1 VKIAK
6 FVLLGIA
13 GLVLLAV
20 LGVAAALV
28 IVDGAFVKARLE
40 RMMKEKN
47 RTLLIEGVP
56 ALRLFPVAG
65 IALGKTS
72 LSEPG
77 GGKHFVALESAEV
90 ALRVLPLLSG
100 ELAIETLKVTG
111 LTLNVV
117 RRKDGTLNFSDLA
130 GAPDKEREAKGSQ
143 RPALRVAEL
152 DISKLQLAYR
162 DEASGQE
169 LNVADLS
176 LKSGRLDG
184 QTPGDLALSL
194 RVTGK
199 RPEVD
204 LRAQAAGALS
214 FNLRRDE
221 FGFDKFA
228 AQLKGRVD
236 RDSIAAEFAAP
247 KLLVSAGRASGSEVK
262 GSLQL
267 RGTRSLDL
275 SYTASFSG
283 PPLAVDFTARLDE
296 SNIKAK
302 IELADLAPLK
312 ASFDLNVD
320 RINVDRYL
328 PPERRDADQSRP
340 IDLSVLKGKT
350 VTGKAALGT
359 LVYRRA
365 RLENVKAEL
374 KLAGGKLEVSPHSAN
389 LYGGTLAGAL
399 SVDADGNK
407 IAVQE
412 KVQNVAVGGLL
423 RDVTQKDFVEGRGNL
438 ALDLQTNGPNVLAMR
453 KALAGNAR
461 VDMKEGAIKGVNLA
475 ESVRKGGG
483 AQKTEFTDLSA
494 TLKVSKGVARNDDL
508 KANSPL
514 LRLTG
519 AGNLDIGNNGID
531 YLARATLVRGVGVPV
546 KVYGALDNP
555 SWSVDYTGLAGGV
568 IGGTAG
574 TVGDTVKKGASGAGD
589 VFRGLFKR

>member
-6 FVLLGIA
+6 FILLGVA

-20 LGVAAALV
+20 LSIAAALM
-28 IVDGAFVKARLE
+28 IVDGAFVKSRLE

-47 RTLLIEGVP
+47 RTLVIEGVP
-56 ALRLFPVAG
+56 SLRLFPVAG
-65 IALGKTS
+65 IALGKMS

-77 GGKHFVALESAEV
+77 GGKSFVALESAEV

-130 GAPDKEREAKGSQ
+130 GAPDKDRKAKSSQ

-152 DISKLQLAYR
+152 DISKVQLAYR

-221 FGFDKFA
+221 FGFDKFT

-267 RGTRSLDL
+267 RGTRNLDL

-283 PPLAVDFTARLDE
+283 PPLAADFTAKLDE

-312 ASFDLNVD
+312 ANFDLNVD

-328 PPERRDADQSRP
+328 PPERRDADQGRP
-340 IDLSVLKGKT
+340 IDLSVLKDKT
-350 VTGKAALGT
+350 LTGKAALGT

-365 RLENVKAEL
+365 KLENVKAEV

-412 KVQNVAVGGLL
+412 KVQNVAVGSLL

-438 ALDLQTNGPNVLAMR
+438 ALDLQSNGANVLAMR

-475 ESVRKGGG
+475 EAVRKGGG
-483 AQKTEFTDLSA
+483 TQKTEFTDLSA

-514 LRLTG
+514 LKLAG

-531 YLARATLVRGVGVPV
+531 YLARATLVRGVAVPV
-546 KVYGALDNP
+546 KVYGALDAP
-555 SWSVDYTGLAGGV
+555 SYSVDYTALAGGV

-574 TVGDTVKKGASGAGD
+574 TVTDTVKKGASGAGD